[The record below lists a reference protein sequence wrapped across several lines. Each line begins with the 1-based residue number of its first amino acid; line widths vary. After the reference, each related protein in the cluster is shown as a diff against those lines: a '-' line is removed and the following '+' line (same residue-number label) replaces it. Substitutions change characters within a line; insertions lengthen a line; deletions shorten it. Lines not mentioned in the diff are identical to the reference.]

1 MALTLDIT
9 SDYLIFDNKETIT
22 FQNQGESAI
31 TIPNVIRRPA
41 VIGVDGGGGSIVYG
55 AGIEFLVFKNE
66 LANALVADDSETLIA
81 TGEDSD
87 FLVYSDSLFAPRIN
101 ARITDENGKHYRVDI
116 IDDGAYRTRWAIR
129 ATSEAAEGIN

>member
-22 FQNQGESAI
+22 FQNQGESAV
-31 TIPNVIRRPA
+31 TIPNVVRRPA

-66 LANALVADDSETLIA
+66 LANYIVADNAETLIDA
-81 TGEDSD
+81 GSGDE
-87 FLVYSDSLFAPRIN
+87 FMAYSDTLFAPRIN
-101 ARITDENGKHYRVDI
+101 ARITDEKGKHYRVDI

-129 ATSEAAEGIN
+129 ATSEASEGIN